1 MNKRLFSLF
10 LLIAALML
18 AGCGA
23 APDAGNQGDAQALL
37 TSAQNAFSSG
47 NYEQAAADFQAA
59 ATAAA
64 SLDAYFGLGNA
75 LTRLGRLAEA
85 QAAYEKAL
93 EINPNHTPTLSN
105 LGVAYYQLGQLSQ
118 AQEMFT
124 KVLQIT
130 PQDAETHYLL
140 AATYIQRQN
149 LEAAEQ
155 SLQRALEINPTLP
168 EARFGL
174 GILRREQ
181 GRVQE
186 AIAEFEAFLAGPP
199 AQDPRARSEAE
210 AILRQLR
217 GQ

>member
-1 MNKRLFSLF
+1 MIKYLFSLF
-10 LLIAALML
+10 LLIAALAV
-18 AGCGA
+18 AGCGS
-23 APDAGNQGDAQALL
+23 APDAGNQADTQALL
-37 TSAQNAFSSG
+37 ASAQNAFSSG
-47 NYEQAAADFQAA
+47 NYEQAVKDFQAA
-59 ATAAA
+59 VDTAA
-64 SLDAYFGLGNA
+64 SLDGYFGLGNA

-85 QAAYEKAL
+85 QEAYQKAL

-105 LGVAYYQLGQLSQ
+105 LGVVHYQLGQLSQ
-118 AQEMFT
+118 AQEVFS

-155 SLQRALEINPTLP
+155 SLRRALEINPDLP
-168 EARFGL
+168 EARFGM

-181 GRVQE
+181 GRFAE
-186 AIAEFEAFLAGPP
+186 AITEFEAFLAGSP

-210 AILRQLR
+210 AILQQLR